1 MKSSLFLIAIWTLAA
16 APVWAEEPP
25 PPRRVEARTTGVTVI
40 KNPEQAPPLPGQPRP
55 TGDKAQKP
63 VAPAPAPQREGELL
77 RPRAAK
83 DRPAPASAASQDS
96 PRDDKAEGL
105 KGDGRR
111 GADAREAASDRL
123 QEQRERRERRQ
134 ELREDRSERQNARLR
149 RLLQD
154 K

>member
-1 MKSSLFLIAIWTLAA
+1 MKSSLLLIAIWTLAA

-55 TGDKAQKP
+55 AGDKAQKP
-63 VAPAPAPQREGELL
+63 VTPAPAPQREGELL

-83 DRPAPASAASQDS
+83 DRPAPAPAASQDR
-96 PRDDKAEGL
+96 PWEDKAEGL
-105 KGDGRR
+105 KGDARS
-111 GADAREAASDRL
+111 DAKEAASDRQ
-123 QEQRERRERRQ
+123 QELRERRERRQ

-149 RLLQD
+149 RLLQE